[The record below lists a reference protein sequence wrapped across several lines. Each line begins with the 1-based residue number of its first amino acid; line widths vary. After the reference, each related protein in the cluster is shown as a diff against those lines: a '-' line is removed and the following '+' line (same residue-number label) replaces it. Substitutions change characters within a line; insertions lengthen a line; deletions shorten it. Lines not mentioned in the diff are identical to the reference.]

1 MAKKLIEKHG
11 TGIVND
17 KPRLPEAENLGY
29 GQLAVNYTDGNEVI
43 AFKNAE
49 NEMVTIK
56 TAKQNENAM
65 IKQNN
70 GYFKSYNTIHD
81 YNADQN
87 EYPTISWVEDERTL
101 QYEIV
106 ADEPKYNIIFDTSD
120 PIFDNGGNTIF
131 DTGLNDLGI
140 KYLNLNGMYPQYK
153 NKIFTTFEV
162 DGVEMS
168 SSYKDLENN
177 MRICYTVDMG
187 VPRKGFFKVSS
198 KPYSL
203 LSDENG
209 EDPIYGGAIY
219 SIFMGSDISYI
230 EIDEDYQ
237 KMFYEPVKDT
247 YVFTLGCL
255 NLNLKEVK
263 FIGNWLPKGEAIF
276 ASLYGLL
283 TVFKNSEYDCHEAKR
298 GIKVLIP
305 KDNATYGSPSDS
317 NNIDDVADCTFYGII
332 NGINAQLAAES
343 CPYGI
348 TVETY

>member
-1 MAKKLIEKHG
+1 MVKKLIEKHG

-29 GQLAVNYTDGNEVI
+29 GQLAINYTDENEVI
-43 AFKNAE
+43 AFKNVE

-70 GYFKSYNTIHD
+70 TYFKSYNTIND

-87 EYPTISWVEDERTL
+87 EYPTISWVEDECTL

-106 ADEPKYNIIFDTSD
+106 EDEPKYNIIFDTSD
-120 PIFDNGGNTIF
+120 PIFDKGKDNSNI
-131 DTGLNDLGI
+131 DIDLNNSGI
-140 KYLNLNGMYPQYK
+140 KYLNLNGMYPRYK

-177 MRICYTVDMG
+177 MRVCYTVDMG
-187 VPRKGFFKVSS
+187 IPRKGFFKVNSN
-198 KPYSL
+198 PYIL
-203 LSDENG
+203 QLGEN
-209 EDPIYGGAIY
+209 PINDAVY
-219 SIFMGSDISYI
+219 SIFMESDISYI

-237 KMFYEPVKDT
+237 KMFYEPIKDT
-247 YVFTLGCL
+247 YVFTLGLL
-255 NLNLKEVK
+255 NMNLKEVK

-276 ASLYGLL
+276 ASLYGLVTAFL
-283 TVFKNSEYDCHEAKR
+283 YKSDYHEAKR
-298 GIKVLIP
+298 GVKVLIP
-305 KDNATYGSPSDS
+305 KDNATYGSPSDI

-332 NGINAQLAAES
+332 NGINVQLAADG

>member
-29 GQLAVNYTDGNEVI
+29 GQLAVNYTDENEVV
-43 AFKNAE
+43 AFKNVE

-56 TAKQNENAM
+56 TAKQNEKTM

-70 GYFKSYNTIHD
+70 NYFKSYDTIDD
-81 YNADQN
+81 YNAAQN
-87 EYPTISWVEDERTL
+87 EFPTVSWVEDERTL

-106 ADEPKYNIIFDTSD
+106 EDEPKYNIIFDASD
-120 PIFDNGGNTIF
+120 PIYNGGRG
-131 DTGLNDLGI
+131 DLNIYINPNNLGI
-140 KYLNLNGMYPQYK
+140 KYLNLNCWYPEFK

-168 SSYKDLENN
+168 SSYKKLESDLEV
-177 MRICYTVDMG
+177 CYTVDMG
-187 VPRKGFFKVSS
+187 VPRKGFLKVNS
-198 KPYSL
+198 KPYRL
-203 LSDENG
+203 GRENVDNPLHDG
-209 EDPIYGGAIY
+209 VY
-219 SIFMGSDISYI
+219 SVFVKSDISYI

-237 KMFYEPVKDT
+237 KMFYEPITDT
-247 YVFTLGCL
+247 YAFTLGLL
-255 NLNLKEVK
+255 NINLKEVK

-283 TVFKNSEYDCHEAKR
+283 TAFKHDQYGFHEAKR

-305 KDNATYGSPSDS
+305 KDNTTYGSPSDS
-317 NNIDDVADCTFYGII
+317 NNIDDVANCTFYGII
-332 NGINAQLAAES
+332 NGINVTLANQG